1 MGSAETSR
9 AENEAL
15 ELEIA
20 RRQQAEA
27 ELHEMQGFLASLL
40 EHAPLSIYVTS
51 TDGRLRLVN
60 RAWEEFHGAS
70 REKMVGLQL
79 EQIYPAALARQY
91 LEANQRVVDG
101 AAPVVTEEIG
111 DAPDGRHYFHTV
123 KFPLRDADGKVEAV
137 GGVSIDI
144 TKRKQMEEALRKRNL
159 DLEVFNRAARAFSST
174 LDLDQVL
181 ATVLEEIRNTLNV
194 AACSVWL
201 IDRDKGDLVCRQ
213 ATGPECDVV
222 RGWHL
227 APDEGIVGWVVC
239 HGESAVVADTRAD
252 DRHYKAVD
260 QAIGYE
266 LRSILSVPL
275 RITQGVLGAI
285 QVVDTQVGRF
295 TDADLALVEP
305 LAATAA
311 AAIENARLYEE
322 ANRLRAFNENIVHS
336 IGEGIAI
343 ADVDGRLLFM
353 NPQGAAIIGYT
364 PEELVGQNWRPFIAP
379 ETLTRTETE
388 ASNRPQGIASKY
400 ETFGIARDG
409 RQVPLIVS
417 SRPLFEGGHFVGTLA
432 AFVDITERKRAE
444 EERERL
450 IAELREALA
459 NIKTLKGLVPICA
472 SCKKIRTDEGFWQQ
486 VEVYIRDHS
495 EIEFSHGLCPDCL
508 KKLYPEFAQDE

>member
-1 MGSAETSR
+1 MR
-9 AENEAL
+9 ATEVLRAKNEEL

-27 ELHEMQGFLASLL
+27 ELREMQDFLASLL

-60 RAWEEFHGAS
+60 RAWEEFWGVS
-70 REKMVGLQL
+70 REKAIGLRSD
-79 EQIYPAALARQY
+79 QIYPAALARQY
-91 LEANQRVVDG
+91 LEANQGVVDG
-101 AAPVVTEEIG
+101 AAPVVAEEIG

-123 KFPLRDADGKVEAV
+123 KFPLRDANGKIEAV
-137 GGVSIDI
+137 GGISIDI
-144 TKRKQMEEALRKRNL
+144 TERKQAEEALRKRNL
-159 DLEVFNRAARAFSST
+159 ELEVFNRAARAFSST

-201 IDRDKGDLVCRQ
+201 IDRDAGDLVCRQ
-213 ATGPECDVV
+213 ATGPECDIV

-227 APDEGIVGWVVC
+227 ALDEGIVGWVVSR
-239 HGESAVVADTRAD
+239 GESAVVADTRAD

-275 RITQGVLGAI
+275 RTTQGVLGAI
-285 QVVDTQVGRF
+285 QVVDTQIGRF
-295 TDADLALVEP
+295 TGADLALVEP

-311 AAIENARLYEE
+311 VAIENARLYEE

-336 IGEGIAI
+336 IGEGIALVG
-343 ADVDGRLLFM
+343 ADGRLLFM
-353 NPQGAAIIGYT
+353 NPQGAAIMGYA

-379 ETLTRTETE
+379 ETLARTEAE
-388 ASNRPQGIASKY
+388 AANRPQGVASKY

-417 SRPLFEGGHFVGTLA
+417 SRPLFEGERFAGTLA
-432 AFVDITERKRAE
+432 AFVDITERKQAE

-495 EIEFSHGLCPDCL
+495 EVEFSHGLCPDCL